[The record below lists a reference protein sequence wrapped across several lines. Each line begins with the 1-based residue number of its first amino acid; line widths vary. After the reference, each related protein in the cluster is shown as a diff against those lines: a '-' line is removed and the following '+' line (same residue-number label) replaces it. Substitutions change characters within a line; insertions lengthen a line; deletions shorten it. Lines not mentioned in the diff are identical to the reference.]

1 MKTVISPKKG
11 TKKLPD
17 VITKENMH
25 LYSKDTQEFCALL
38 EKDKNRIFSPKKYL
52 PAQKSM
58 VLKKVQ
64 KMHAENSEI
73 PLRQVL
79 ILVLSDLP
87 DFLPGD
93 NLLLVTGYVV
103 AEWGRLQE
111 AQIVKTN

>member
-1 MKTVISPKKG
+1 MKAVISPKKS

-25 LYSKDTQEFCALL
+25 LYPKDTQEFCALL

-52 PAQKSM
+52 SSQKNM
-58 VLKKVQ
+58 VLKQVQ
-64 KMHAENSEI
+64 KIHAENSEM

-79 ILVLSDLP
+79 IRILSDLP
-87 DFLPGD
+87 GFLPGE

-103 AEWGRLQE
+103 GEWAKLQE
-111 AQIVKTN
+111 VKVVETT